1 MTDKKLYKN
10 IEKIRFKM
18 DGAPYVLLYNK
29 KSMDSAE
36 AVKAIKMKNFDL
48 PNICVMKEIQFRN
61 VFNNGEY

>member
-18 DGAPYVLLYNK
+18 DGVPYVLLYNK
-29 KSMDSAE
+29 KSMDPAE
-36 AVKAIKMKNFDL
+36 AVKAIKMKKFDL
-48 PNICVMKEIQFRN
+48 PDICVMKEIQFRN